1 MAISEESRHHLYQRL
16 ENVLGPEEATVLMQH
31 LPPVGWA
38 DVATKRDLDAM
49 EERVG
54 MRFDRV
60 DQHFVD
66 VESRWD
72 ERFSGME
79 RRWDER
85 VTAMESRW
93 DERVTAMER
102 QWDERFI
109 AVGQRFDGIEHRL
122 DDFRSLL
129 ISLMGVMAVLF
140 AAMAGA
146 IVAAVK
152 I

>member
-85 VTAMESRW
+85 VTAME
-93 DERVTAMER
+93 R